1 MVPRQAS
8 WALGGTPR
16 SSTGAILH
24 HSATGRVIDLVLVSC
39 MIIAAL
45 VAVALWWAALRRH
58 PARGLSP
65 EKVISHR
72 VEEVV
77 PVDAETLFRLIAE
90 RLKVIRNTLRGSPS
104 RIEVEMCSLGY
115 KSCADD
121 AITLVR
127 LIEEDLPRSR
137 PLRRLKLKM
146 YQRRTTDLLR
156 HARKDLHQHAPGTPT
171 QKQS

>member
-1 MVPRQAS
+1 M
-8 WALGGTPR
+8 
-16 SSTGAILH
+16 H

-39 MIIAAL
+39 MIIVAL
-45 VAVALWWAALRRH
+45 VAVALWWATPRLY

-72 VEEVV
+72 IKEVV
-77 PVDAETLFRLIAE
+77 PVAVDAETLFRLIVE

-127 LIEEDLPRSR
+127 LIEEDLPRSHL
-137 PLRRLKLKM
+137 LRRLKLKM
-146 YQRRTTDLLR
+146 YRRRTANLLR
-156 HARKDLHQHAPGTPT
+156 HARKALHQHAPSTPT